1 MFQADLKM
9 PLQHLQ
15 ILLRY
20 LLLLLAPAL
29 GWAAPLFVIGDT
41 GDCGPGAA
49 QVAAALQRQPDWRQ
63 GRLLEVGDLAYPT
76 ATRERLL
83 ECHEPYFGA
92 FPRRLAVPGNHD
104 WRDPGAAGFFSLF
117 PAPVPRAVNLDK
129 TWRLLLLDSNLR
141 DSAWDEQLA
150 WLDQELLR
158 ANGKEHRQSSGKDK
172 AGRSKAPRRCLIA
185 AWHHPRWSSGKH
197 GDNEFMAP
205 VWNRLGGVA
214 SITVHGHDHHFEAIP
229 PLDRD
234 GQPAGEGTPSF
245 IVGNGG
251 AALYPANEPHHGGSP
266 IFGVWGFLRL
276 DLNKQHYRWQAFDTE
291 GQVLQ
296 SGEGDCLA
304 APKH

>member
-1 MFQADLKM
+1 M
-9 PLQHLQ
+9 PL
-15 ILLRY
+15 LR

-29 GWAAPLFVIGDT
+29 AWAAPLFVIGDT

-49 QVAAALQRQPDWRQ
+49 QVAAAIQQQPDWQQ

-83 ECHEPYFGA
+83 ECHEPYFGI
-92 FPRRLAVPGNHD
+92 FPRRLALPGNHD
-104 WRDPGAAGFFSLF
+104 WRDPQAAGFYSLF

-141 DSAWDEQLA
+141 DQTWAKQLA
-150 WLDQELLR
+150 WLD
-158 ANGKEHRQSSGKDK
+158 KEVRQAQGSSK
-172 AGRSKAPRRCLIA
+172 AGRNQATRRCLIA

-197 GDNEFMAP
+197 GDNDFMAP
-205 VWNRLGGVA
+205 VWERLAGVA
-214 SITVHGHDHHFEAIP
+214 SITFHGHDHHFEAIP

-234 GQPAGEGTPSF
+234 GQAAADGTTSF

-251 AALYPANEPHHGGSP
+251 AALYPANEPRHGGSP
-266 IFGVWGFLRL
+266 VFGTWGFLRL
-276 DLNKQHYRWQAFDTE
+276 DLDRRHYRWQAFDTA

-296 SGEGDCLA
+296 SGEGNCLT